1 MARGSSFLLYCQLQS
16 KFASSFINPLS
27 PVIYPCRP
35 KNGNIERVSKK
46 ETTQP
51 VKKRQRRI
59 FDQSDKMK
67 DVLYEIRGP
76 VAAEAERMEL
86 DGHRILKLNTGNPAI
101 FGFEAPDV
109 IMRDMIAALPT
120 SQGYSTSKG
129 IISAR
134 RAIVTRYEVIPNFPL
149 FDVEDVYLGNGVSEL
164 ITMTTQALLNDGDE
178 VLIPAPDYPLWTA
191 ATSLA
196 GGKPVHYLCDE
207 ENNWFPDI
215 EDIKS
220 KVTEKTK
227 AIVVINPNN
236 PTGVVY
242 SREILQQ
249 IVDVARENDLLI
261 LADEIYDRILYDG
274 AVHTSIATLAP
285 DLLCITY
292 NGLSKAYRV
301 AGYRAGW
308 MVLTGPKQYAR
319 GFIEGLDLLAGTR
332 LCPNVPAQHAIQVA
346 LGGRQSIYDLTCES
360 GRLHKQRDVAYE
372 GLNAIP
378 GISCVKPQGALYA
391 FPKIDPNV
399 HEIHDDTQFMLDL
412 LRAEKILMVQGTGF
426 NWPTPDHFRVV
437 FLPWRSELEDAIQR
451 LGNFMASYKQ

>member
-1 MARGSSFLLYCQLQS
+1 
-16 KFASSFINPLS
+16 
-27 PVIYPCRP
+27 
-35 KNGNIERVSKK
+35 
-46 ETTQP
+46 
-51 VKKRQRRI
+51 
-59 FDQSDKMK
+59 MK

-76 VAAEAERMEL
+76 VAAEAERLEL

-109 IMRDMIAALPT
+109 IMRDMIAALPY

-129 IISAR
+129 IIPAR
-134 RAIVTRYEVIPNFPL
+134 RAIVTRYEVIPGFPQ
-149 FDVEDVYLGNGVSEL
+149 FDVDDVYIGNGVSEL
-164 ITMTTQALLNDGDE
+164 ITMTMQALLNDGDE

-207 ENNWFPDI
+207 DNQWFPDI

-220 KVTEKTK
+220 KVTPKTK

-236 PTGVVY
+236 PTGAVY
-242 SREILQQ
+242 SKEILQQ
-249 IVDVARENDLLI
+249 IVDIARENDLLI

-301 AGYRAGW
+301 CGYRAGW
-308 MVLTGPKQYAR
+308 MVLTGPKQYAK
-319 GFIEGLDLLAGTR
+319 GFIEGLDLLSGTR
-332 LCPNVPAQHAIQVA
+332 LCPNVPGQHAIQVA
-346 LGGRQSIYDLTCES
+346 LGGRQSIYDLTAES
-360 GRLHKQRDVAYE
+360 GRLHKQRDAAWE

-378 GISCVKPQGALYA
+378 GVSCVKPMGALYA
-391 FPKIDPNV
+391 FPKLDLNYYD
-399 HEIHDDTQFMLDL
+399 IHDDTQLMLDL
-412 LRAEKILMVQGTGF
+412 LRSEKILLVQGTGF
-426 NWPTPDHFRVV
+426 NWPKPDHFRVV
-437 FLPWRSELEDAIQR
+437 FLPYASELKEAIER
-451 LGNFMASYKQ
+451 MGNFLASYKQ